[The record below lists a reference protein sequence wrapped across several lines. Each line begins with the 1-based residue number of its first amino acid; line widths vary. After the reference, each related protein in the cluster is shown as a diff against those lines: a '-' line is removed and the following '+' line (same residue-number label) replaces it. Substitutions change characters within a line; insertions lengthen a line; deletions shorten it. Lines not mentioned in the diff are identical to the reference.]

1 MSSKNLQLQLY
12 NFLKLLMTCF
22 INFTKFCEAEAV
34 PNRAINYIY
43 IGILGAQGFLKN
55 LI

>member
-22 INFTKFCEAEAV
+22 INFANFFGAEEV
-34 PNRAINYIY
+34 PNMAIIYIY
-43 IGILGAQGFLKN
+43 IVDVFRALGSL
-55 LI
+55 